1 MDVSYGGVAMA
12 GGRATLDRAARIPG
26 RWRRSSC
33 VLALALIASLL
44 SFALPS
50 ASPAEAA
57 WGGTVT
63 TEMATLR
70 SEPGWWAEVVGS
82 VYMGQWVEVAAGP
95 AGDNWYQVASGGQFG
110 WLWGEY
116 IDFDGGGG
124 GGTVAAAAVPSGAGG
139 GGYSAWV
146 DTDVLNVRAGA
157 GTDSSVVNQIWQGGQ
172 MTVVGDAVS
181 GFLPIQWDGGSGW
194 VSAQYLRYDGPPAV
208 AASGGGG
215 GGGGPSGERWI
226 DVNRSSQTVTLM
238 EGGSAVASYWGA
250 FGYDDSDY
258 GFYATAIGTYYVYS
272 KAQDLNWT
280 EWGQAYITDWV
291 GFDPERANGFHSY
304 SRDANGNVIAGGD
317 APTGGC
323 VATAPGAA
331 AHIFAFAAMGMRV
344 EVHR

>member
-1 MDVSYGGVAMA
+1 VDVSHGGVAMA
-12 GGRATLDRAARIPG
+12 GGRATYDRVARMPG

-33 VLALALIASLL
+33 VLALALIASVL

-50 ASPAEAA
+50 ATPAQAA

-82 VYMGQWVEVAAGP
+82 VYMGQWVEIVAGP
-95 AGDNWYQVASGGQFG
+95 AGDDWYQVASGGQFG
-110 WLWGEY
+110 WLWGGF
-116 IDFDGGGG
+116 ISIDGGGG
-124 GGTVAAAAVPSGAGG
+124 GGGAVAAAAATSGVGG

-157 GTDSSVVNQIWQGGQ
+157 GTDSAVVNQIWQGGQ

-194 VSAQYLRYDGPPAV
+194 VSGQYLRYDGPPA
-208 AASGGGG
+208 ASASGGGG
-215 GGGGPSGERWI
+215 DAPSGDRWI
-226 DVNRSSQTVTLM
+226 DVNRTNQTVTLM
-238 EGGSAVASYWGA
+238 EGNNAVASYWGA
-250 FGYDDSDY
+250 FGYDNTDH

-272 KAQDLNWT
+272 KAKDLNWT

-304 SRDANGNVIAGGD
+304 SRDANGNVLANG
-317 APTGGC
+317 AAATGGC
-323 VATAPGAA
+323 VATEPGAA

-344 EVHR
+344 EVHW